1 MEPVAEALHHKV
13 EMLQTLP
20 SRKPM
25 MWGISQPEA
34 YVSVAFWLI
43 NSGKAIKAT
52 TAVTEQ
58 ANP

>member
-1 MEPVAEALHHKV
+1 MEPVAEAPHHKV

-43 NSGKAIKAT
+43 TSGKAIKAR
-52 TAVTEQ
+52 Q
-58 ANP
+58 R